1 MKRLS
6 LLAVLAA
13 TALSG
18 CVVAPVGPGYYGYRR
33 PVVVAPPVVGPPVV
47 IVRPGYEGRPR
58 YRYRDND
65 DDRGYGRRWR
75 HDD

>member
-6 LLAVLAA
+6 LLAVVAVA
-13 TALSG
+13 TLSG

-33 PVVVAPPVVGPPVV
+33 PVVVAPAVVAPPPVV
-47 IVRPGYEGRPR
+47 VVRPGYDGRG
-58 YRYRDND
+58 Y
-65 DDRGYGRRWR
+65 GYGRRWR

>member
-13 TALSG
+13 AALSG

-58 YRYRDND
+58 YD
-65 DDRGYGRRWR
+65 DDRGYGYRDGRRWR
-75 HDD
+75 RDD

>member
-6 LLAVLAA
+6 LLAVLAVA
-13 TALSG
+13 ALSG

-58 YRYRDND
+58 YD
-65 DDRGYGRRWR
+65 DDRGYGHGRRWR
-75 HDD
+75 RDD